1 MKKPYVFRHN
11 AEEKRYELEVGGE
24 QAVVEYIRDG
34 EVLFLTHTYVPE
46 HLEGRG
52 IGSELV
58 RSVLEDVRERG
69 LRIVPLCPFVAVWIN
84 RHPDWEPLMKN
95 D

>member
-34 EVLFLTHTYVPE
+34 DVLFLTHTYVPE

-52 IGSELV
+52 VGSELV
-58 RSVLEDVRERG
+58 RSVLEDVREQG
-69 LRIVPLCPFVAVWIN
+69 LRIVPLCPFIAVWIS
-84 RHPDWEPLMKN
+84 RHPDWEPVVKN
-95 D
+95 V

>member
-46 HLEGRG
+46 DLEGRG

-84 RHPDWEPLMKN
+84 RHPDWEPLVKN